1 MRYPRFVILATM
13 ACSILAASVPVGG
26 ENDSDTQSRIRVP
39 VDSVG
44 YALNPAQIEQVVAL
58 SDSLEAKWLDQG
70 RSDLEQHGGEAMIGC
85 IAPHDDYL
93 YAGRVYIHVMKRIE
107 APVVVLIGVCH
118 AARRKGIQGK
128 LVFEDHAAWTGPY
141 GNVPVSG
148 VRDQIIESLPPEL
161 VLVSDEL
168 HAAEHS
174 LEAFIPFLQFFEPE
188 VEIVPVLVTRL
199 PGDLLEEAGKGFA
212 AALERI
218 CSDKGWEL
226 GKDIAIVISADCVHY
241 GDEAW
246 GGRNYAP
253 FGVGAE
259 GFGRGVA
266 QDLDIANSTL
276 IGEIDGSK
284 IDLFRER
291 VERDDLEW
299 PYKVTWCGV
308 YSIPFGLTVLADY
321 ADRTGRGSPIGHL
334 LRYGTSLDP
343 GMLPGE
349 IHGLGTTNI
358 STMRH
363 WVGYAAVGFW

>member
-1 MRYPRFVILATM
+1 MAM
-13 ACSILAASVPVGG
+13 ACFFLGASVPAGG
-26 ENDSDTQSRIRVP
+26 ENESDTQAKVRVP

-44 YALNPAQIEQVVAL
+44 YALKPDQIEQVVTL
-58 SDSLEAKWLDQG
+58 SDSLEANWLDQG
-70 RSDLEQHGGEAMIGC
+70 RMELEQHGGEAMIGC

-128 LVFEDHAAWTGPY
+128 LVFDDYGAWAGPY
-141 GNVPVSG
+141 GDVPVSG

-174 LEAFIPFLQFFEPE
+174 LEAFIPFLQFFDPA

-199 PGDLLEEAGKGFA
+199 RGGLLERAAAGFA
-212 AALERI
+212 AALERV
-218 CSDKGWEL
+218 CSDRGWEL

-259 GFGRGVA
+259 GFGRAVA
-266 QDLDIANSTL
+266 QDLDIVNSSL
-276 IGEIDGSK
+276 VGEIDGSK
-284 IDLFRER
+284 IGLFREQ

-308 YSIPFGLTVLADY
+308 YSIPFGLAVLADC
-321 ADRTGRGSPIGHL
+321 ADRAGREKPIGHL

-343 GMLPGE
+343 GMLPAE
-349 IHGLGTTNI
+349 IKGLGTTNI
-358 STMRH
+358 STLRH

>member
-1 MRYPRFVILATM
+1 MFYEYSAWAGPF
-13 ACSILAASVPVGG
+13 G
-26 ENDSDTQSRIRVP
+26 E
-39 VDSVG
+39 
-44 YALNPAQIEQVVAL
+44 
-58 SDSLEAKWLDQG
+58 
-70 RSDLEQHGGEAMIGC
+70 
-85 IAPHDDYL
+85 
-93 YAGRVYIHVMKRIE
+93 
-107 APVVVLIGVCH
+107 
-118 AARRKGIQGK
+118 
-128 LVFEDHAAWTGPY
+128 
-141 GNVPVSG
+141 VPVSG
-148 VRDQIIESLPPEL
+148 IRDQIIEALPPEL

-174 LEAFIPFLQFFEPE
+174 LEAFIPFLQFFEPA

-199 PGDLLEEAGKGFA
+199 PGGLFERAGKGFA

-226 GKDIAIVISADCVHY
+226 GEDIAIVISADCVHY

-266 QDLDIANSTL
+266 QDLDIVNSTL

-284 IDLFRER
+284 IGLFREL

-308 YSIPFGLTVLADY
+308 YSIPFGMTVLAEY
-321 ADRTGRGSPIGHL
+321 TDRVGREKPMGHL

-343 GMLPGE
+343 GKLPAE

-358 STMRH
+358 STLRH